1 MKKKYIF
8 ILAFICVF
16 YNFSYGENV
25 KTDDVLSKIE
35 TADKNIRDMEF
46 NFMQT
51 ISYVSTGEKQASSG
65 IVKYKKQNYIY
76 MFQKKPCEQHTYID
90 GKKMT
95 VYVPANKQAVVEN
108 WKDVLNSDMILTML
122 VGFGKNFR
130 SFEKNNLIILE
141 ESQNNKEY
149 RLLMKPK
156 DSGQLWEM
164 HINIGKETL
173 LVNSAEFDNKN
184 FIIDVELKGYKLNT
198 GVGTD
203 IFRFKPE
210 KDIEVI
216 EL

>member
-16 YNFSYGENV
+16 YNFSYADAVNTG
-25 KTDDVLSKIE
+25 DVLSKIE

-46 NFMQT
+46 NFMQK
-51 ISYVSTGEKQASSG
+51 ISYVSTDEKQTSSG

-76 MFQKKPCEQHTYID
+76 MFQKKPCEQYTYID

-130 SFEKNNLIILE
+130 SFEKDNLIILE
-141 ESQNNKEY
+141 SQSDREY

-156 DSGQLWEM
+156 DSKQLWKM
-164 HINIGKETL
+164 HINVDKETL

-184 FIIDVELKGYKLNT
+184 FVIDVELADYKLNT
-198 GVGTD
+198 GFGTEV
-203 IFRFKPE
+203 FKFKPD